1 VGATPTQEV
10 NRSSSSAQD
19 SDGIKMYDSDDE
31 QEMLD
36 YALAMSL
43 AEEGDDQNILDMQSM
58 NQPNPSLLNEKDTKD
73 AGMANEL

>member
-19 SDGIKMYDSDDE
+19 SDSIKMYDSDDE